1 MKIKKSVVVT
11 LSDDEKRALGRLA
24 AHMRVGAIGSEDSPI
39 YCSSMSCTDCPFYR
53 EAEYIGYHCLINQII
68 HLKFEL
74 SSILDQ
80 IKNGNDIEV

>member
-39 YCSSMSCTDCPFYR
+39 YCSSMS
-53 EAEYIGYHCLINQII
+53 IG
-68 HLKFEL
+68 KP
-74 SSILDQ
+74 SI
-80 IKNGNDIEV
+80 

>member
-1 MKIKKSVVVT
+1 MRIKKSVVVT
-11 LSDDEKRALGRLA
+11 LSDNEKRALGRLA
-24 AHMRVGAIGSEDSPI
+24 ARMRVGAVGSEDSPV
-39 YCSSMSCTDCPFYR
+39 YCSYTSCTDCPFYM

-68 HLKFEL
+68 YLKLKL